1 MVILGASESYENRG
15 NIEELTRIINNS
27 TKKIEKIKNNFD
39 TLLYNIF
46 DEMIECDKNLVY
58 VLNEKFQKEVETLP
72 DFVDLYAISIEID
85 PMTSDIETTEKS
97 DALIKICKEHES
109 YFEYYIDIQKILI
122 NIYRN

>member
-58 VLNEKFQKEVETLP
+58 VLNEKL
-72 DFVDLYAISIEID
+72 
-85 PMTSDIETTEKS
+85 
-97 DALIKICKEHES
+97 
-109 YFEYYIDIQKILI
+109 
-122 NIYRN
+122 NIT